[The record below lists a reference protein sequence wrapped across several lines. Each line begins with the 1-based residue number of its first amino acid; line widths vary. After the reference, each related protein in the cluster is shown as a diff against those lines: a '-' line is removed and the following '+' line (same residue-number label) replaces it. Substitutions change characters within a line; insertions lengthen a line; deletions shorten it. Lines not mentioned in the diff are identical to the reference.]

1 MHEACYHNGREAS
14 QVGGGAI
21 HYFDASGEEE
31 KDIPREPRMKGMGLR
46 KGFAVTKGTEVDGA
60 NVVIWGGV
68 NEKGRS

>member
-31 KDIPREPRMKGMGLR
+31 KDSW
-46 KGFAVTKGTEVDGA
+46 GTEDEG
-60 NVVIWGGV
+60 NGL
-68 NEKGRS
+68 EKRICGCEGN